1 MAEGLSPTPAVPR
14 FSRKDIIDM
23 QDQLVSMNLEKEGLD
38 FTGKGKEMR
47 KRLLEHFYPT
57 SLSDVIYPGSDPG
70 STPLHDAAPVDENL
84 ASDPGFTP
92 LHVAAPVDINS
103 ASDSGITPLHDAV
116 SVDINPASDPGFTP
130 PHVAAPVDINSAS
143 DSGITPLH
151 DAVSVD
157 INPASDLGPTPLHDA
172 ASVDTNPASDS
183 GFTPL
188 HDAAKKPTL
197 SQEEV
202 KGFKVDK
209 LRLQWSMGSAQW
221 IMSQKEICLSLF

>member
-1 MAEGLSPTPAVPR
+1 MAEGMSPTPAVPR

-23 QDQLVSMNLEKEGLD
+23 QDQLLSMNLEKEGLD

-92 LHVAAPVDINS
+92 L
-103 ASDSGITPLHDAV
+103 
-116 SVDINPASDPGFTP
+116 
-130 PHVAAPVDINSAS
+130 HVAAPVDINSAS

>member
-116 SVDINPASDPGFTP
+116 SVDINPASD
-130 PHVAAPVDINSAS
+130 
-143 DSGITPLH
+143 
-151 DAVSVD
+151 
-157 INPASDLGPTPLHDA
+157 LGPTPLHDA